1 MRICLTASLLLVLA
15 ATLPALAAQRMVLIE
30 DFTNIG

>member
-15 ATLPALAAQRMVLIE
+15 AALPALAAQRMVLIE